1 MRRLDKDEILAL
13 EKFLVE
19 DSDEVIGIEI
29 YKGLSASS
37 SGSSEPKEI
46 IKYAIAD
53 LAGGDLITLDECR
66 TLCAVVGNQ
75 LYYRDIYG
83 NARALEA
90 ETNFQY
96 FSKADRSYYAEII
109 KVLYAGSATKLPD
122 EEILSLKAIL
132 VKDNKQIVGVR
143 IAYGYMG
150 VGGSN
155 RSGFQETHCYE
166 YTIEQLDGME
176 PFRVMNSQICA
187 LVNDTLYLRYKDD
200 NEMKVYTINSTG
212 RTMTGDSVAYDTVA
226 AVRIS
231 LLLKED

>member
-19 DSDEVIGIEI
+19 DSDAVVGIEI
-29 YKGLSASS
+29 HKGLSASS
-37 SGSSEPKEI
+37 SRSSEPKEI

-53 LAGGDLITLDECR
+53 LVGGDLITLDECR

-75 LYYRDIYG
+75 LYYRDEYG
-83 NARALEA
+83 NARALGS

-96 FSKADRSYYAEII
+96 FSTSDRSYYEELV
-109 KVLYAGSATKLPD
+109 KVLYTNSANKLPD
-122 EEILSLKAIL
+122 VEILSLKTIL
-132 VKDNKQIVGVR
+132 VKDNKQVVGVR
-143 IAYGYMG
+143 IARGYMG

-166 YTIEQLDGME
+166 YTIEQLAGME
-176 PFRVMNSQICA
+176 PFGVMNSQVCA
-187 LVNDTLYLRYKDD
+187 LVNDMLYLRYKDD
-200 NEMKVYTINSTG
+200 DGMKVYTIDYSG
-212 RTMTGDSVAYDTVA
+212 RTMTGDSVAYDTVTA
-226 AVRIS
+226 ARIS

>member
-1 MRRLDKDEILAL
+1 MRRLDKDEIFAL

-37 SGSSEPKEI
+37 SSSSEPKEI

-53 LAGGDLITLDECR
+53 LAGGDLIALDECR
-66 TLCAVVGNQ
+66 TLCAVVGNR

-83 NARALEA
+83 NARALGS
-90 ETNFQY
+90 ETNFEY
-96 FSKADRSYYAEII
+96 FSTSDRSYYAEII
-109 KVLYAGSATKLPD
+109 KVLYASSATKLPD

-132 VKDNKQIVGVR
+132 VKDNKQVVGVR
-143 IAYGYMG
+143 IARGYMG

-155 RSGFQETHCYE
+155 RSGFQEAHCYE

-200 NEMKVYTINSTG
+200 NEMKVYTIDFTG
-212 RTMTGDSVAYDTVA
+212 RTMTGDSVAYDTVT

>member
-1 MRRLDKDEILAL
+1 MRYLDTNEILAL

-29 YKGLSASS
+29 YKGLPASS
-37 SGSSEPKEI
+37 GRSSEPKEI
-46 IKYAIAD
+46 IKYATSD
-53 LAGGDLITLDECR
+53 LAGGDLIALDECR

-83 NARALEA
+83 NACALEA

-109 KVLYAGSATKLPD
+109 KVLYAGSANKLPD
-122 EEILSLKAIL
+122 EEVLSLKAIL
-132 VKDNKQIVGVR
+132 VKDNKRVVGVR
-143 IAYGYMG
+143 ITYGYMG
-150 VGGSN
+150 AGGSN
-155 RSGFQETHCYE
+155 RSGFQERDCDI

-200 NEMKVYTINSTG
+200 NEMKVYTINSPG
-212 RTMTGDSVAYDTVA
+212 RTMTGDSVAYDTVS
-226 AVRIS
+226 AVRVS